1 MTEAGKV
8 IKRGGVTIT
17 GPLNVPSSVPFHS
30 SQMYSRNII
39 NLLLLMINEEK
50 LDVNVD
56 DEIIR
61 DSMVTKD
68 GQIVN
73 KQVKEIFGL

>member
-1 MTEAGKV
+1 MV
-8 IKRGGVTIT
+8 
-17 GPLNVPSSVPFHS
+17 
-30 SQMYSRNII
+30 
-39 NLLLLMINEEK
+39 NEEK

-56 DEIIR
+56 DEVIR

-73 KQVKEIFGL
+73 KQVKEVFGL